1 MTNEIK
7 QRSLEDIKTIAR
19 NENKQNLYVAVEML
33 CDYIE
38 ELEIKMVKP
47 KIGETRKGHQ
57 KGEK

>member
-1 MTNEIK
+1 MTLDEIK
-7 QRSLEDIKTIAR
+7 LKVR
-19 NENKQNLYVAVEML
+19 NENNQNLYVAVEML